1 MEILDL
7 GNLER
12 MTVAFA
18 ESFTAQTKE
27 FSGFECQSTGLFLCD
42 LEATLRRLRGIRL
55 RLTLCR
61 IDFPLGREA
70 ALEMAAAVEDPSLIA
85 GYDACGRLLVLYL
98 GPRPEGT
105 RGDAMAFTTIMSKL
119 RNALARDGHPVSVD
133 GGRIATL
140 HGWSDALADA
150 KSMLRELD
158 QAPVIPLA
166 AVMAHAA

>member
-1 MEILDL
+1 
-7 GNLER
+7 
-12 MTVAFA
+12 MTVALA
-18 ESFTAQTKE
+18 EAFKTETVE
-27 FSGFECQSTGLFLCD
+27 FSGLEYQGTGLFLCD

-98 GPRPEGT
+98 GPRPEGV
-105 RGDAMAFTTIMSKL
+105 RGDAVAFTTIMSKL
-119 RNALARDGHPVSVD
+119 RSALARDSQPVDVE
-133 GGRIATL
+133 GGRIVTL
-140 HGWSDALADA
+140 HGWSDALADS

-158 QAPVIPLA
+158 QVPVIPLA